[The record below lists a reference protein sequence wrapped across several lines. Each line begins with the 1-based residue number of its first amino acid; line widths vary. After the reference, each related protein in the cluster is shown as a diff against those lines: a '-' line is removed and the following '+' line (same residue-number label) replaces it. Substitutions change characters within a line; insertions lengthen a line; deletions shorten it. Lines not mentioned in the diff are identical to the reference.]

1 MLMKSIYTQLFVY
14 TYIYT
19 YVYMYVISI
28 SILNSSHAV
37 HNFSLLNGI
46 CNVKPKLI

>member
-19 YVYMYVISI
+19 YVYMYMEYVCFLPCEIYSQMQ
-28 SILNSSHAV
+28 LA
-37 HNFSLLNGI
+37 F
-46 CNVKPKLI
+46 